1 MRSLAGTRLVYAP
14 ILLGVALIVT
24 MFLVAESGHSRLRD
38 ATVVIAES
46 QQRQAQLSRY
56 LQLLLEA
63 ETAQRGFLLTE
74 DTRYLRQFDPAVKQL
89 DPLLD
94 HIIEGFEQS
103 GLTKEVAKAEQLR
116 KLSGVKLGEML
127 GSLRLY
133 GESDL
138 HSALALINTDIGE
151 KSMADIRSV
160 VNELATIEGE
170 RVRAATES
178 WRDDLRNSRLL
189 LAAATLLSLILIVM
203 VGAQFARDVERRER
217 DRLQLGERNRELDRV
232 VKQRTEMLFNLSSN
246 LQQLTEREKA
256 TLARELHDELGGL
269 LVATKIDVSWLR
281 RRCDDGTEGSAL
293 RWDRVLRCLDEGLD
307 LKRRVI
313 ENLRPT
319 LLDNVGLVAA
329 LRWLVD
335 ETVRRAG
342 ISCVEEYAE
351 PLPELPP
358 DTRIAVFRVVQEC
371 LTNVLKHA
379 RAKSVAV
386 AVVSDGQG
394 LSVTV
399 RDDGVGID
407 ERRIEVPQA
416 HGLLGMRHRV
426 EALGGELRIR
436 SLGNLGGTEIA
447 FSLPGESAGSSN
459 GVGAAATMA
468 AVLALG
474 LALAGCGEEPSATVD
489 APPAPPPPVTAEP
502 PAEMSYEV
510 AIAIAAA
517 NRNRDLKQCAA
528 GAAPDRKDCEAKV
541 ASEWEVAKA
550 SLEDLRG
557 NQP

>member
-1 MRSLAGTRLVYAP
+1 MRSLIGTRRVYAP
-14 ILLGVALIVT
+14 LLVGVALIVA

-74 DTRYLRQFDPAVKQL
+74 DTRYLRQFDPAVQQL

-94 HIIEGFEQS
+94 QIIGSFEQS
-103 GLTKEVAKAEQLR
+103 SLPAEVAKAEQLR

-138 HSALALINTDIGE
+138 QAALALINTDIGE
-151 KSMADIRSV
+151 KSMADIRGIV
-160 VNELATIEGE
+160 TELAEFEDE
-170 RVRAATES
+170 RVRLATES
-178 WRDDLRNSRLL
+178 WREDLRSSRLL
-189 LAAATLLSLILIVM
+189 LAAATLLSLILMVM
-203 VGAQFARDVERRER
+203 VGVQIARDIGRRER
-217 DRLQLGERNRELDRV
+217 DRAELGERNRELDRV
-232 VKQRTEMLFNLSSN
+232 VKQRTATLFNLSSN

-256 TLARELHDELGGL
+256 ALARELHDELGGL

-281 RRCDDGTEGSAL
+281 RQCDDGTPGSAL
-293 RWDRVLRCLDEGLD
+293 RWERVLRCLDEGLD

-335 ETVRRAG
+335 ETIRRAG
-342 ISCVEEYAE
+342 IACTEEYAE

-371 LTNVLKHA
+371 LMNILKHA
-379 RAKSVAV
+379 QAKSVHLL
-386 AVVSDGQG
+386 VSTDGQG
-394 LSVTV
+394 LAVTV
-399 RDDGVGID
+399 RDDGVGLD
-407 ERRIEVPQA
+407 EERIEVPQA

-426 EALGGELRIR
+426 EALGGQLRIQ
-436 SLGNLGGTEIA
+436 SLGAGRGTQISFA
-447 FSLPGESAGSSN
+447 LPGENARRSGGNESLVAMLLAGF
-459 GVGAAATMA
+459 
-468 AVLALG
+468 LI
-474 LALAGCGEEPSATVD
+474 LAGCGD
-489 APPAPPPPVTAEP
+489 APKSAAHVAASPPPP
-502 PAEMSYEV
+502 PAASAASQTTSYEV

-517 NRNRDLKQCAA
+517 NRNRDLKQCDA
-528 GAAPDRKDCEAKV
+528 GPVPERKDCEARV
-541 ASEWEVAKA
+541 GAEWEATKG

-557 NQP
+557 NQS

>member
-14 ILLGVALIVT
+14 ILVGVALIVAL
-24 MFLVAESGHSRLRD
+24 FLVAESGHSRLRD
-38 ATVVIAES
+38 ATVVIAAS

-74 DTRYLRQFDPAVKQL
+74 DTRYLRQFDPAIKQL

-94 HIIEGFEQS
+94 QIIRGFTQS
-103 GLTKEVAKAEQLR
+103 GLAQEAAKAEKLR

-151 KSMADIRSV
+151 KSMADIHSV
-160 VNELATIEGE
+160 IDELAGAEGK
-170 RVRAATES
+170 RVRAAAES
-178 WRDDLRNSRLL
+178 WRDDLRSSRLL
-189 LAAATLLSLILIVM
+189 LSAAALLSLILIVV
-203 VGAQFARDVERRER
+203 VGRQFARDVQRRER
-217 DRLQLGERNRELDRV
+217 DRAELGERNRELDRV
-232 VKQRTEMLFNLSSN
+232 VKQRTAMLFNLSSN

-256 TLARELHDELGGL
+256 ALARELHDELGGL

-342 ISCVEEYAE
+342 INCAEEYAE

-371 LTNVLKHA
+371 LMNILKHA
-379 RAKSVAV
+379 QAKSVSLAV
-386 AVVSDGQG
+386 ANNGHG
-394 LSVTV
+394 LAVTV
-399 RDDGVGID
+399 RDDGIGID
-407 ERRIEVPQA
+407 EQRIEAPQA

-426 EALGGELRIR
+426 EALGGDLKIR
-436 SLGNLGGTEIA
+436 SLGKGRGTEIA
-447 FSLPGESAGSSN
+447 FALPTENKTSN
-459 GVGAAATMA
+459 GGS
-468 AVLALG
+468 AVLMTAL
-474 LALAGCGEEPSATVD
+474 LAGALVLAGCDD
-489 APPAPPPPVTAEP
+489 APTETVNVAPAPPPAATAQA
-502 PAEMSYEV
+502 PATTSYEV

-517 NRNRDLKQCAA
+517 NRNHDQKKCDTKPAA
-528 GAAPDRKDCEAKV
+528 ERKRCLAAIDT
-541 ASEWEVAKA
+541 EWQAEKE
-550 SLEDLRG
+550 SLETLRG
-557 NQP
+557 NQS

>member
-1 MRSLAGTRLVYAP
+1 MRLLAGTRLVYAP
-14 ILLGVALIVT
+14 ILLGVGLIVA

-56 LQLLLEA
+56 LQLVLEA

-103 GLTKEVAKAEQLR
+103 GLAAEAAKAEQLR

-138 HSALALINTDIGE
+138 HAALALINTDIGE

-160 VNELATIEGE
+160 INELARGEGE

-203 VGAQFARDVERRER
+203 VGAQFARDVQRRER
-217 DRLQLGERNRELDRV
+217 DRVELGARNRELDRV
-232 VKQRTEMLFNLSSN
+232 VKQRTAMLFNLSSS

-256 TLARELHDELGGL
+256 ALARELHDELGGL

-329 LRWLVD
+329 LRWLVE

-342 ISCVEEYAE
+342 ITCVEEYAE

-379 RAKSVAV
+379 QAKSVHIAV
-386 AVVSDGQG
+386 ASNGHG

-407 ERRIEVPQA
+407 DRRIEVPQT

-436 SLGNLGGTEIA
+436 SLGSQGGTEIA
-447 FSLPGESAGSSN
+447 FSLPGESRRGN
-459 GVGAAATMA
+459 GGGAIAMA
-468 AVLALG
+468 ALLACGVMLG
-474 LALAGCGEEPSATVD
+474 GCGDEPGSTAD
-489 APPAPPPPVTAEP
+489 AAPAPPPPAAAE
-502 PAEMSYEV
+502 ASGETSYEV

-517 NRNRDLKQCAA
+517 NRNHDLRQCDA
-528 GAAPDRKDCEAKV
+528 GPAPARRNCEVKAL
-541 ASEWEVAKA
+541 SEFEVTKA